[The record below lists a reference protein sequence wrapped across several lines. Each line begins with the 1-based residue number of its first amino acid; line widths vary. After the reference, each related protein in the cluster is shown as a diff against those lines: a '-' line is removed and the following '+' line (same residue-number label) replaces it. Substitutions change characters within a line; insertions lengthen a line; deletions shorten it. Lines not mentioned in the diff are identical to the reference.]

1 MSVVVIEV
9 VKEEVPD
16 IILAFFETLVLDI
29 ALTIFEEE
37 LFDKNFKVVLARGV
51 NGRVLLGFARFG
63 FALVARFAGF
73 AEVIA
78 LREDEEEDES
88 KERSSFIE
96 GGLEADKE
104 VVLEAV
110 KEVEK
115 EVVGIGF
122 MIPVVSILS
131 SLIVLLSFNSSEIL
145 LFFSTLS
152 TGAVNFIHTLSVLT
166 LARTALK
173 FTSELVLTEFPFIE
187 TLFIALRISK
197 ILKAVRFEF
206 FVCGIKSGCVGTLTT
221 ASLTR
226 GFFWPV
232 STLNNVRT
240 FIE

>member
-1 MSVVVIEV
+1 MVVIEV

-37 LFDKNFKVVLARGV
+37 LFDKKFKVVLARGV
-51 NGRVLLGFARFG
+51 NGRVLLGFARFAG
-63 FALVARFAGF
+63 FALVAGF

-152 TGAVNFIHTLSVLT
+152 EGAVNFIHTLSVLT

-197 ILKAVRFEF
+197 ILRAVRFEF

-232 STLNNVRT
+232 ST
-240 FIE
+240 

>member
-1 MSVVVIEV
+1 MVVIEV

-37 LFDKNFKVVLARGV
+37 LFDKKFKVVLARGV
-51 NGRVLLGFARFG
+51 NGRVLLGFARFAG
-63 FALVARFAGF
+63 FALVAGF

-152 TGAVNFIHTLSVLT
+152 EGAVNFIHTLSVLT

-187 TLFIALRISK
+187 TLFIALLISK
-197 ILKAVRFEF
+197 ILRAVRFEF

-232 STLNNVRT
+232 ST
-240 FIE
+240 

>member
-1 MSVVVIEV
+1 MVVIEV

-37 LFDKNFKVVLARGV
+37 LFDKKFKVVLARGV
-51 NGRVLLGFARFG
+51 NGRVLLGFARFAG
-63 FALVARFAGF
+63 FALVAGF

-110 KEVEK
+110 KEVVK
-115 EVVGIGF
+115 EVGIGY

-152 TGAVNFIHTLSVLT
+152 AGAVNFIHTLSVLT

-206 FVCGIKSGCVGTLTT
+206 FVCGIKSGCVGTFTT

-232 STLNNVRT
+232 STFNSVYVH
-240 FIE
+240 

>member
-1 MSVVVIEV
+1 MVVIEV

-37 LFDKNFKVVLARGV
+37 LFDKKFKVVLARGV
-51 NGRVLLGFARFG
+51 NGRVLLGFARFAG
-63 FALVARFAGF
+63 FALVAGF

-152 TGAVNFIHTLSVLT
+152 EGAVNFIHTLSVLT

-173 FTSELVLTEFPFIE
+173 FTSELLLTEFPFIE

-232 STLNNVRT
+232 ST
-240 FIE
+240 